1 MKWLC
6 FADKDALVCGDR
18 HLSYRAL
25 ASAIAHTSA
34 VMKAHAA
41 KGDRVV
47 LLGANSLEWIC
58 AFYGV
63 WHLGGVAVPVDF
75 MSTPEEIAFI
85 LSDCRPAVVWTDGK
99 THAKLAKALEL
110 LDGWSPVVMSL
121 DSLSKI
127 SQGASESGD
136 SSPSAQPAVP
146 ESLGESPDEELALLV
161 YTSGTTGSPKGV
173 MLSFG
178 NLLANTNSVGREIEV
193 FIPADRVMVILP
205 LHHAYP
211 LMGSLIMPLSIGATA
226 VLAPEMTGPS
236 ILETLQ
242 KHHCTFLITVPR
254 LLELFRNAIM
264 QKIRASFAAR
274 TLFRI
279 CRGAH
284 SLALSR
290 KIFKKVQETFGGSIR
305 YIASGGAAA
314 DPELIRD
321 FYALG
326 FELLEGYGM
335 TETAPMISFTRPG
348 RVRPGSPGIPI
359 PCNQVRIEDGEVLVK
374 GKNVMMGYYH
384 RPEETAQVLTADG
397 WLHTG
402 DLGYVDKDGFLF
414 LTGRKKELII
424 LGNGKNINPA
434 DLEES
439 FAKFTQGLLTEWAVT
454 EHNGHLAVVAVPDV
468 EALKK
473 KGIVN
478 IQETLVDQILEP
490 YNLHAPSYKRLSSM
504 ILWNHPLPRT
514 RLGKI
519 RRHIIQKEL
528 NGEAVETP
536 QATQEPAPDTLTY
549 KMLSQCLEAIAGR
562 APKPDEHLELDLGL
576 DSLAKLTLVSTLE
589 RDHGICLTPQ
599 ELSQFATP
607 RALAQHLE
615 EHTAEKGA
623 ENLPAKAE
631 KPGLPAKPMELPKP
645 ACTHGLF
652 RVLGRG
658 LLKTISKVE
667 IRGLENIPA
676 GPCVIAPNHQSAL
689 DGLYVGTALSPEHFK
704 NTYFYAAAKFVTKG
718 FAGFLARRHN
728 VIPMDL
734 NGNLRE
740 TLEML
745 QHALHEGKS
754 IVIFPEGT
762 RSLDGSLSPFRHAF
776 AKLAQ
781 QSNNPI
787 LPVAIKDAIRVLPRG
802 KTFPTWGQKVVV
814 TFLPPIMPTHRDSLE
829 ELTNR
834 TRQEI
839 EKTLER

>member
-25 ASAIAHTSA
+25 ATAIAHTSA
-34 VMKAHAA
+34 VMGAHTSR
-41 KGDRVV
+41 GDRVV
-47 LLGANSLEWIC
+47 LLGANSLEWVC

-63 WHLGGVAVPVDF
+63 WHFGGVAVPVDF

-85 LSDCRPAVVWTDGK
+85 LSDCRPAVVWTDGQ
-99 THAKLAKALEL
+99 TRGKLSKALEL
-110 LDGWSPVVMSL
+110 LEGWTPVVMSL

-127 SQGASESGD
+127 CQGASEDGD
-136 SSPSAQPAVP
+136 PAHSDASA
-146 ESLGESPDEELALLV
+146 SLGESPDSELALLV

-178 NLLANTNSVGREIEV
+178 NLFANTNSVGHEIEV

-242 KHHCTFLITVPR
+242 KHHCTFIVAVPR

-264 QKIRASFAAR
+264 QKIRASLPAR
-274 TLFRI
+274 ALFRI

-290 KIFKKVQETFGGSIR
+290 KIFKKVQDTFGGSIR

-314 DPELIRD
+314 APELIRD

-359 PCNQVRIEDGEVLVK
+359 PCNQVRTEDGEVLVK
-374 GKNVMMGYYH
+374 GNNVMMGYYH
-384 RPEETAQVLTADG
+384 RPGETAEVLTPDG

-434 DLEES
+434 ELEES
-439 FAKFTQGLLTEWAVT
+439 FAKHVQGLLTEWAVA
-454 EHNGHLAVVAVPDV
+454 EHNGHLAVVGVPDV

-473 KGIVN
+473 RGIVN
-478 IQETLVDQILEP
+478 IQETLADQILEP
-490 YNLHAPSYKRLSSM
+490 YNLAAPSYKRLGSL

-528 NGEAVETP
+528 NGETVESP
-536 QATQEPAPDTLTY
+536 QSTQEPPPDTPAY
-549 KMLSQCLEAIAGR
+549 KMLAQCLEAIAGR

-589 RDHGICLTPQ
+589 RDHGITLTPQ
-599 ELSQFATP
+599 ELSQYATP

-615 EHTAEKGA
+615 EHAAETAELPA
-623 ENLPAKAE
+623 EAGKAGVPAKA
-631 KPGLPAKPMELPKP
+631 PELPRP

-652 RVLGRG
+652 RILGKG
-658 LLKTISKVE
+658 FLKTISRMEV
-667 IRGLENIPA
+667 RGLENIPA

-689 DGLYVGTALSPEHFK
+689 DGLYVGTALSPERFR
-704 NTYFYAAAKFVTKG
+704 NTYFYAAAKFVTG
-718 FAGFLARRHN
+718 GLTGFLARRHN

-745 QHALHEGKS
+745 QRALHEGKS

-781 QSNNPI
+781 QSNIPI
-787 LPVAIKDAIRVLPRG
+787 LPVAIKDSIRVLPRG
-802 KTFPTWGQKVVV
+802 KSFPVWGQKVTVA
-814 TFLPPIMPTHRDSLE
+814 FLPPIMPTSRDSLE
-829 ELTNR
+829 DLAER
-834 TRQEI
+834 TRKGI
-839 EKTLER
+839 EEALER